1 MSSLLRPLLDIRSEE
16 RLSALLLGSAYFF
29 LLMTHYLLK
38 PARDAL
44 FLVGASANQLPWV
57 YLLTALLTAP
67 LVGLYMRAS
76 RSFTI
81 RQTLY
86 GTWIGLAVQLV
97 LMRFL
102 LGLGHPWVYYLFY
115 AWVGVFGAVTV
126 SQFWLLA
133 GTHFDAG
140 QSKRIFP
147 HLGTFGI
154 LGAAFGGE
162 LTGMLVGD
170 LEVPTQDLLWISL
183 VLLSVTLIL
192 FANVGGKR
200 SGDPASALPSEET
213 GDGGPFGALRLLLRT
228 PHLVATVGIIGSTVV
243 ATTLVDFQ
251 FKTLAA
257 ASRTDTAALTGFLAT
272 FYGRVSVIS
281 LLIQMLSPLFVKR
294 LGATGILV
302 LLPVVLLGGTAG
314 LLVFPGLLA
323 ATLVQG
329 SVLSLEYSLDR
340 TGRELLFLPVPS
352 EIKRRT
358 KLFIDVFVD
367 RTFRGI
373 AGLLLLVLTALLG
386 FGAWQIA
393 WVVLGVLVGW
403 LALVVRMRPQYVDA
417 FRRALARRELD
428 LDTGLATHDP
438 TALGTLVSELEAE
451 DPRRVSYAISALGS
465 FAPRELEPFGL
476 PAGLCPLAARQEPE
490 IRSSALSLL
499 ASHWP
504 DYPELDVSEAVRAPE
519 PVVRAAGVHLMLAA
533 TPEDE
538 RQAQFGEMLR
548 SADESIVVA
557 ALDTYEK
564 YGSSL
569 GLSLRYADAEAHLD
583 SPPAVKAALAGA
595 LGRSTDPAFDPI
607 FETMLASR
615 DRSTWPA
622 LTEAAGRRRRPEH
635 VPWLLARLGR
645 GELRPLARRALAA
658 YGEPVIDTL
667 ALAMRDLSLPL
678 EVRVQIPRVL
688 ERIDSDESIR
698 VLLDEVV
705 SAGSP
710 VADACIASADRLR
723 KRCPWRKADESD
735 VHGALLRIGREQFA
749 ADRSTRALRSSED
762 DPALSLLRQAARE
775 RRDLA
780 GAQLFSILGLL
791 ERRRDI
797 EGAYR
802 ALTSRSRTDRAN
814 AREFLM
820 ETLRGESRRVIEC
833 AIADRSGERNEK
845 GQELYG
851 LRIDTPEDAVRYYL
865 RSGRPWL
872 RACAIWAAA
881 RIAPDVHRKRFL
893 EAEADES
900 PLVRETARLAL
911 GRRAVSSE
919 I

>member
-38 PARDAL
+38 PARDSL
-44 FLVGASANQLPWV
+44 FLVGASASQLPWV

-67 LVGLYMRAS
+67 LVALYMRAS
-76 RSFTI
+76 RSFTVH
-81 RQTLY
+81 QTLY
-86 GTWIGLAVQLV
+86 GTWIALAAQLV
-97 LMRFL
+97 LMRYL
-102 LGLGHPWVYYLFY
+102 LGLGHTWVYYLFY

-140 QSKRIFP
+140 QAKRIFP

-170 LEVPTQDLLWISL
+170 LRVPTQDLLWISL
-183 VLLSVTLIL
+183 VLLTVTLIL
-192 FANVGGKR
+192 FANVGGRR
-200 SGDPASALPSEET
+200 SGDVQAPLPSEGTSE
-213 GDGGPFGALRLLLRT
+213 GGAFGALRLLLRT

-257 ASRTDTAALTGFLAT
+257 GSRTDTAALTGFLAT

-281 LLIQMLSPLFVKR
+281 LVIQMLSPLFVKR
-294 LGATGILV
+294 LGATGVLV
-302 LLPVVLLGGTAG
+302 LLPTVLLGGTVG
-314 LLVFPGLLA
+314 LITAPGLLA

-352 EIKRRT
+352 EVKRRT

-367 RTFRGI
+367 RTFRGV
-373 AGLLLLVLTALLG
+373 AGLLLLVLSLG
-386 FGAWQIA
+386 LGLGAWEIA
-393 WVVLGVLVGW
+393 WVVLLVLIGW
-403 LALVVRMRPQYVDA
+403 LALVIRMRPQYVDA

-438 TALGTLVSELEAE
+438 NALGTLVAELDAD
-451 DPRRVSYAISALGS
+451 DPRRVSYAIAALAS

-476 PAGLCPLAARQEPE
+476 PAGLCPLAARPE
-490 IRSSALSLL
+490 AEVRSSALSLL

-504 DYPELDVSEAVRAPE
+504 GYPKLDVSEAVRAPE
-519 PVVRAAGVHLMLAA
+519 PPVRAAGVHLMLAA
-533 TPEDE
+533 TPESE
-538 RQAQFGEMLR
+538 REALFREMLH
-548 SADESIVVA
+548 SADETIVVA
-557 ALDTYEK
+557 ALATFEQH
-564 YGSSL
+564 GTSL
-569 GLSLRYADAEAHLD
+569 GVALRYEDAEAHLD
-583 SPPAVKAALAGA
+583 SPAAVRSALAGA
-595 LGRSTDPAFDPI
+595 LGRSTDPSFDPI
-607 FETMLASR
+607 FETLLASR
-615 DRSTWPA
+615 DRATWQA

-645 GELRPLARRALAA
+645 GEFRPAARRALAS
-658 YGEPVIDTL
+658 YGEPVVDTL
-667 ALAMRDLSLPL
+667 ALAMQDLSLPL

-688 ERIDSDESIR
+688 ERIDSDESVR
-698 VLLDEVV
+698 VLLEDIV
-705 SAGSP
+705 AGGSP
-710 VADACIASADRLR
+710 VTDACIVAADRLR

-735 VHGALLRIGREQFA
+735 VHGALLRIGREHFA
-749 ADRSTRALRSSED
+749 AERSARALRASED

-775 RRDLA
+775 RRDLSA
-780 GAQLFSILGLL
+780 GQLFSILGLL

-802 ALTSRSRTDRAN
+802 GLTKGSRTDRAN

-820 ETLRGESRRVIEC
+820 QTLRGESRRVIEC
-833 AIADRSGERNEK
+833 AIAEGSAERRER

-851 LRIDTPEDAVRYYL
+851 LRIDAPEDVVRYYL

-881 RIAPDVHRKRFL
+881 RIEPDVHRKRFL
-893 EAEADES
+893 EAETDES

-911 GRRAVSSE
+911 GRRAVTSE